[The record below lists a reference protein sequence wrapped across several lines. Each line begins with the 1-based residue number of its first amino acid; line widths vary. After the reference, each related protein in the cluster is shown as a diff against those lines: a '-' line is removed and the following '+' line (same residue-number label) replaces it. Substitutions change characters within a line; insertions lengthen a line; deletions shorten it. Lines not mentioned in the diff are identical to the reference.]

1 MSIATYPI
9 KRVPPHDVV
18 GSLERGC
25 QEHGLDP
32 LAGKLA
38 ELRLFLAK
46 DLDEVDRAISTV
58 GLGGQ
63 TPAQASARHL
73 LSQDG
78 KRLRPIVV
86 ALAAHVGGRGFN
98 DAARAYAVAVELVHN
113 ATLLHDDVV
122 DLGARR
128 RGADAARVIYGNAAS
143 IFGGDWLLVDAL
155 CRIQRAGSAE
165 VLARM
170 LDVIKEMVIAES
182 MQLARRGKLDTTV
195 SDYFHIVDGKTA
207 SLFRWAM
214 FAGGRAGGVNDEGC
228 EALVDYGK
236 KLGIA
241 FQLVDDVLDVAGD
254 PETTGKALLVDL
266 GEGKMT
272 YPLLSALE
280 RCPELVPLLEAVCSG
295 EEVRPEVGARV
306 ASLLRSS
313 GVVDECLALAR
324 RLCEEAIA
332 GLSMVPD
339 GIAKNALVAVARATP
354 ERRR

>member
-9 KRVPPHDVV
+9 MRVPSHDVV

-25 QEHGLDP
+25 EEHGLDP
-32 LAGKLA
+32 LAGRLA
-38 ELRLFLAK
+38 DLRRFLAS
-46 DLDEVDRAISTV
+46 DLDEVDRVIASV
-58 GLGGQ
+58 ARDAE

-73 LSQDG
+73 LAQDG
-78 KRLRPIVV
+78 KRIRPICV
-86 ALAAHVGGRGFN
+86 ALAAHVGRGFT
-98 DAARAYAVAVELVHN
+98 DAARTYAVAVELVHN

-122 DLGARR
+122 DLGTRR

-143 IFGGDWLLVDAL
+143 IFGGDWLLVEAL
-155 CRIQRAGSAE
+155 CRIQREGSAE

-170 LDVIKEMVIAES
+170 LEVVKEMVIAES
-182 MQLARRGKLDTTV
+182 MQLARRGKIDASP

-214 FAGGRAGGVNDEGC
+214 FAGARAGGVSDEAC

-254 PETTGKALLVDL
+254 PEATGKTLLADL

-272 YPLLSALE
+272 YPFICALE
-280 RCPELVPLLEAVCSG
+280 RCPEIVPLLEAVCAG
-295 EEVRPEVGARV
+295 EPVSADVGPRVGA
-306 ASLLRSS
+306 ALRAS
-313 GVVDECLALAR
+313 GVIDDCLALAR
-324 RLCEEAIA
+324 KLCEDAIG
-332 GLSMVPD
+332 GLRVIPD
-339 GIAKNALVAVARATP
+339 GIAKTALVAVARATP